1 MVDELKKIQTELR
14 YNNMLAVP
22 SIHRA
27 GSLAMLWKE
36 EITLHI
42 QTYFQNHIDA
52 HILTDLANPG
62 RLIGFY
68 GRLEEHRKHE
78 SLSYLRHLHTRDSL
92 PWVCLGDFN
101 EILNLAEQQGRL
113 PKPH

>member
-52 HILTDLANPG
+52 HILTDLANPV

-68 GRLEEHRKHE
+68 GRLEEHRRHE
-78 SLSYLRHLHTRDSL
+78 SLIMK
-92 PWVCLGDFN
+92 N
-101 EILNLAEQQGRL
+101 LNISCNMSSFQQPQHISAQR
-113 PKPH
+113 